1 MLRLGVECEVE
12 QAGGRQG
19 WVRASEALRGDVRLT
34 RALEKV
40 ELPGQIR
47 GSRWEELMLR
57 KWRCVN
63 TCSLFPDVWAA
74 RYLWAFEEVTQTRE
88 Q

>member
-1 MLRLGVECEVE
+1 M
-12 QAGGRQG
+12 
-19 WVRASEALRGDVRLT
+19 WVRAWEALRADVGLT

-57 KWRCVN
+57 KWKSVN
-63 TCSLFPDVWAA
+63 TCPLFPDVWAA
-74 RYLWAFEEVTQTRE
+74 RYLRVFEEVTQTRE
-88 Q
+88 HEH